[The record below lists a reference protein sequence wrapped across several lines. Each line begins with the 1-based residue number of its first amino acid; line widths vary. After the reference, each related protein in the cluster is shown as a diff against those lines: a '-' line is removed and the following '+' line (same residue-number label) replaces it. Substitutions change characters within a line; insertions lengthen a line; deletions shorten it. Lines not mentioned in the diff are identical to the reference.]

1 MNVKMDDCFQFGL
14 GAFETISVV
23 DGRPIFLDRHLR
35 RLEDAARFLD
45 LGMPAERGIDRIAV
59 LEYLRKW
66 MSEHDYRDRPEH
78 MRRCALKIMLTQEN
92 VVFSMRDNPYTPDIY
107 ERGVAMDISNVRRNE
122 TSPFVYHKTMNYGD
136 CILEKRNATAAGMDE
151 RLFLNTKKQIS
162 EGTVSNV
169 FFVRKGVIYTPKVSC
184 GLLPGILREYLCD
197 TEAVEETYIYVQD
210 LKWYEECFVT
220 NSLMGIMPVRQI
232 GGIRF
237 EEDKVTRELMRRY
250 HWR

>member
-66 MSEHDYRDRPEH
+66 MSEHDYRDRSGH

-92 VVFSMRDNPYTPDIY
+92 VVFSMRDNPYTLDIY
-107 ERGVAMDISNVRRNE
+107 ERGFAMDISNVRRNE

-136 CILEKRNATAAGMDE
+136 CILEKRRYICE
-151 RLFLNTKKQIS
+151 S
-162 EGTVSNV
+162 
-169 FFVRKGVIYTPKVSC
+169 
-184 GLLPGILREYLCD
+184 
-197 TEAVEETYIYVQD
+197 EAVTQTVIFPDELSSYQ
-210 LKWYEECFVT
+210 ECFVT
-220 NSLMGIMPVRQI
+220 NSLMGVMPVKLLGNI
-232 GGIRF
+232 SF
-237 EEDKVTRELMRRY
+237 EERSVTARMMRKY
-250 HWR
+250 HDFSASCR

>member
-45 LGMPAERGIDRIAV
+45 LGMPAERGIDRITV

-66 MSEHDYRDRPEH
+66 MSEHDYRDRSGH

-107 ERGVAMDISNVRRNE
+107 ERGFAMDISNVRRNE

-136 CILEKRNATAAGMDE
+136 CILEKRRSRKAGMDE
-151 RLFLNTKKQIS
+151 RIFLK
-162 EGTVSNV
+162 
-169 FFVRKGVIYTPKVSC
+169 
-184 GLLPGILREYLCD
+184 LAL
-197 TEAVEETYIYVQD
+197 
-210 LKWYEECFVT
+210 
-220 NSLMGIMPVRQI
+220 
-232 GGIRF
+232 
-237 EEDKVTRELMRRY
+237 
-250 HWR
+250 